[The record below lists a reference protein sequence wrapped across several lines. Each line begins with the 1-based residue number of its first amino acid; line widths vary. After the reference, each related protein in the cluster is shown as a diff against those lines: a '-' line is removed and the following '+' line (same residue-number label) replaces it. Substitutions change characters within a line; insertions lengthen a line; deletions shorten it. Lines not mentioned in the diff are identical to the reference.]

1 MGLSLTNRPADA
13 DKPGVRRD
21 SFTFLLVGGG
31 FIAIVPPAL
40 IHFVSPEHVLLSS
53 KTHFWA
59 VVASSLVATAAGVV
73 LSFGGMAAWQRAR
86 RPRRDSLH
94 GEATS
99 LPLETRVLAVCDVH
113 DSERVYREAR
123 SQERALGLLRAES
136 PTGFDA
142 RCVEALERVL
152 TPTGLSHRSPS
163 PFRPDLCG
171 AEDDGYRAGLELAL
185 LAVHSHVHIPRGA
198 DRHPHPRAAQRHRL
212 SLSE

>member
-1 MGLSLTNRPADA
+1 
-13 DKPGVRRD
+13 
-21 SFTFLLVGGG
+21 
-31 FIAIVPPAL
+31 
-40 IHFVSPEHVLLSS
+40 VLLLS

-99 LPLETRVLAVCDVH
+99 LPLETRVLAVCDVD

-142 RCVEALERVL
+142 RCVARWSVCSLRRVSATDRRRRLDL
-152 TPTGLSHRSPS
+152 TYVGPRTTATVPDWSSRSS
-163 PFRPDLCG
+163 PFTVTSTFPEAPIDIHT
-171 AEDDGYRAGLELAL
+171 RA
-185 LAVHSHVHIPRGA
+185 PRSVT
-198 DRHPHPRAAQRHRL
+198 DSP
-212 SLSE
+212 